1 MAKGLR
7 SSAKLAHRNAKR
19 RDEKSDYR
27 VIEAARMNA
36 ITSRLQAGL
45 AKPKM
50 EVYSVADIEAAAAK
64 KAAGADETAAA
75 TADGEMQIDE
85 TAQDGIHAEAPE
97 SRSRAVDLSWLLA
110 PKKIS
115 TSGPRENA
123 RSRWKKA
130 RAPKG
135 GKSKKGGKR

>member
-85 TAQDGIHAEAPE
+85 TAQ
-97 SRSRAVDLSWLLA
+97 A